1 MSDTR
6 DAVDLVQS
14 IDAKRTDRRKL
25 LAKAGLIGAAAVGAS
40 LLGNRRQTT
49 ALATD
54 VALFK
59 NSNGVGFR
67 VNAYDILNFALN
79 LEYLEAE
86 FYLRATTGSGLPD
99 SMTGGVGSTGA
110 VTGGAQVT
118 FSNPIVQAY
127 ANEIAED
134 EKNHVAFLRD
144 VLGARAVARPA
155 IDFTAAFN
163 AAASVAGI
171 ATSFD
176 PFSNDG
182 NFLIGSFTFEDV
194 GVTAYH
200 GASTY
205 IANDTVLS
213 AAAGILAVEAYHAGI
228 VRSTIYSLGINMPA
242 PELIAAA
249 DLISNLREKASDA
262 AGQPI
267 PTDEGVTVN
276 PNSTPNIVPTDENS
290 VAFSRT
296 FSQVLNIVYLNT
308 TAKPQPG
315 GFFPNGLNGRIN

>member
-1 MSDTR
+1 MSNAREAQESLEST
-6 DAVDLVQS
+6 DA
-14 IDAKRTDRRKL
+14 RRNDRRKL

-40 LLGNRRQTT
+40 LLGNRAQTS

-59 NSNGVGFR
+59 NSGGVGFK
-67 VNAYDILNFALN
+67 VNAYDILNLALN

-86 FYLRATTGSGLPD
+86 FYLRATTGAGLPD
-99 SMTGGVGSTGA
+99 SMTSGVGTTGT
-110 VTGGAQVT
+110 VTGGSQVS
-118 FSNPIVQAY
+118 FSNPVVQAY
-127 ANEIAED
+127 ATEIAED
-134 EKNHVAFLRD
+134 EKNHVALLRE

-155 IDFTAAFN
+155 IDFTNAFN

-171 ATSFD
+171 ASSFD
-176 PFSNDG
+176 PFANDG
-182 NFLIGSFTFEDV
+182 NFLVGSFTFEDV

-205 IANDTVLS
+205 IANDTVLA

-228 VRSTIYSLGINMPA
+228 VRSTIYSLGINGS

-249 DLISNLREKASDA
+249 DLISVLREKASDA

-267 PTDEGVTVN
+267 PSDQGVTVN
-276 PNSTPNIVPTDENS
+276 PDSTPNIVPADENS
-290 VAFSRT
+290 VAFRRS

-308 TAKPQPG
+308 TATPKPG
-315 GFFPNGLNGRIN
+315 GFFPSGLNGRIS